1 MQYLQGE
8 RPCQVGAESRLG
20 VLRCGAAIPLTF
32 VAGVVT
38 TGYAVTGV
46 TGFPIAFIIVALLLA
61 LFAVGYVAMS
71 RHVTN
76 AGAFYTY
83 VTHGLSK
90 PAGVAA
96 AWVTLLAYSA
106 LQVGLY
112 GIIHAAV
119 EPKLAEWFDI
129 EVSVGRCAG
138 RVGVSRDS
146 RYLASRRE

>member
-1 MQYLQGE
+1 M
-8 RPCQVGAESRLG
+8 
-20 VLRCGAAIPLTF
+20 
-32 VAGVVT
+32 AGVVT

-96 AWVTLLAYSA
+96 A
-106 LQVGLY
+106 
-112 GIIHAAV
+112 
-119 EPKLAEWFDI
+119 
-129 EVSVGRCAG
+129 
-138 RVGVSRDS
+138 
-146 RYLASRRE
+146 

>member
-8 RPCQVGAESRLG
+8 RPCQVGVRISAQG
-20 VLRCGAAIPLTF
+20 IALRCRHPVDVRGWGGHDR
-32 VAGVVT
+32 VRSD
-38 TGYAVTGV
+38 GV

-83 VTHGLSK
+83 VTHGLGK
-90 PAGVAA
+90 PVGVAA
-96 AWVTLLAYSA
+96 AWVALLAYSA
-106 LQVGLY
+106 LQIGLY

-119 EPKLAEWFDI
+119 EPKF
-129 EVSVGRCAG
+129 AG
-138 RVGVSRDS
+138 SSILSGQSPGSR
-146 RYLASRRE
+146 